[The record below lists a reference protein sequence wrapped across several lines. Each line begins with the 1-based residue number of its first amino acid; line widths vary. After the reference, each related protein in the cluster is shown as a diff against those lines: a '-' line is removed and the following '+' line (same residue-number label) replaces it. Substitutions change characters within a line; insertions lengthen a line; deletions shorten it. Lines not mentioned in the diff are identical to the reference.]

1 MRFERIRWLL
11 LPVAAIAGAL
21 AFYRATP
28 ARLATACVCGLAWYG
43 LSRGKIHSLD
53 RERFMGGK
61 LGAALRYWKKRSS
74 AANL

>member
-1 MRFERIRWLL
+1 MRPERLRWLL

-21 AFYRATP
+21 AFYRPTP
-28 ARLATACVCGLAWYG
+28 GRLVTACVCGLAWYA
-43 LSRGKIHSLD
+43 LSRGKTRSLD